1 MKKIV
6 LATLAV
12 LAACRIAAVQP
23 AQNQKRMTPQQRTEQ
38 RIERMDAKLKLTDEQ
53 KEQIRMFCA
62 EFNARKLAPEERKKA
77 LAELNE
83 QIASVLTAEQETIYR
98 KMQKEAAA
106 RRKAEKK
113 KDKPEYSHVEIRSGF
128 SFPGNVCRRV
138 VRLRLR
144 RSRGGDNPSGAS
156 ISNSGSFG

>member
-12 LAACRIAAVQP
+12 LAVCRIAAAQP
-23 AQNQKRMTPQQRTEQ
+23 AQNLKRMTPQQRTEQ

-53 KEQIRMFCA
+53 KEQIRLFCA
-62 EFNARKLAPEERKKA
+62 EFNALKLAPEESKKA

-83 QIASVLTAEQETIYR
+83 KIVSVLTAEQEMIYCQ
-98 KMQKEAAA
+98 MQKEVAA

-113 KDKPEYSHVEIRSGF
+113 KDKTE
-128 SFPGNVCRRV
+128 
-138 VRLRLR
+138 
-144 RSRGGDNPSGAS
+144 
-156 ISNSGSFG
+156 

>member
-12 LAACRIAAVQP
+12 LAACRIAA

-62 EFNARKLAPEERKKA
+62 EFNARKLTPEERKKA

-113 KDKPEYSHVEIRSGF
+113 KDKTE
-128 SFPGNVCRRV
+128 
-138 VRLRLR
+138 
-144 RSRGGDNPSGAS
+144 
-156 ISNSGSFG
+156 

>member
-12 LAACRIAAVQP
+12 LAACRIAAAQP

-62 EFNARKLAPEERKKA
+62 EFNARKLTPEERKKA
-77 LAELNE
+77 LELNE

-98 KMQKEAAA
+98 QMQKEAAA

-113 KDKPEYSHVEIRSGF
+113 KDKTE
-128 SFPGNVCRRV
+128 
-138 VRLRLR
+138 
-144 RSRGGDNPSGAS
+144 
-156 ISNSGSFG
+156 

>member
-12 LAACRIAAVQP
+12 LAACRIAAAQP
-23 AQNQKRMTPQQRTEQ
+23 AQQEKRMTPQQRTEQ
-38 RIERMDAKLKLTDEQ
+38 RIARMDAKLKLTDEQ

-62 EFNARKLAPEERKKA
+62 EFNARKFAPEERKKA

-83 QIASVLTAEQETIYR
+83 KIASVLTAEQETIYR
-98 KMQKEAAA
+98 QMQKEAAA

-113 KDKPEYSHVEIRSGF
+113 KDKTE
-128 SFPGNVCRRV
+128 
-138 VRLRLR
+138 
-144 RSRGGDNPSGAS
+144 
-156 ISNSGSFG
+156 

>member
-12 LAACRIAAVQP
+12 LAACRIAAAQP

-62 EFNARKLAPEERKKA
+62 EFNARNLTPEERKKA

-98 KMQKEAAA
+98 QMQKEAAA

-113 KDKPEYSHVEIRSGF
+113 KDKTE
-128 SFPGNVCRRV
+128 
-138 VRLRLR
+138 
-144 RSRGGDNPSGAS
+144 
-156 ISNSGSFG
+156 